1 MSTKSTTLYLGDNRL
16 SIRLPI
22 ELWRDLAK
30 YSRTTKEKGNTLMTN
45 LLIEHF
51 KTSDLAA
58 IHEKLLS
65 SRYDP
70 SSGDSGNTIVVNLLT
85 QYFNNPV

>member
-1 MSTKSTTLYLGDNRL
+1 MQKSTTLYLGEARL

-22 ELWRDLAK
+22 DLWRDLAK
-30 YSRTTKEKGNTLMTN
+30 YSRTTKEKGNTLMLN

-51 KTSDLAA
+51 KTSDLAE

-65 SRYDP
+65 SKYDP
-70 SSGDSGNTIVVNLLT
+70 SSGDSGNKIVTKLLT
-85 QYFNNPV
+85 QYFTSNPV